1 MLRLCY
7 KRSPSSRR
15 AHLYSRH
22 AASPRRWLSTK
33 ANLRIHSQYPF
44 PTHPNPTPFQIFH
57 LPTNASPEVIKARYY
72 ELVKVYHPDAVA
84 ASLSQ
89 SSPLSGEQGG
99 SSRTMQSETLT
110 PEIAQARF
118 QAVTKAYDSLQKGK
132 AKGKAHLGANLF
144 ADATEAKMSVRR
156 RRELRARAE
165 LRVGDDEKWRERFI
179 VGAVF
184 ATMAVFVYQTFET
197 RREGLAIAAIA
208 NSRANGKR
216 RPPEE
221 TLASHHTSKD
231 PTIGTRSK
239 RTIEDENRLAAQ
251 EDT

>member
-1 MLRLCY
+1 
-7 KRSPSSRR
+7 
-15 AHLYSRH
+15 
-22 AASPRRWLSTK
+22 
-33 ANLRIHSQYPF
+33 
-44 PTHPNPTPFQIFH
+44 
-57 LPTNASPEVIKARYY
+57 V
-72 ELVKVYHPDAVA
+72 
-84 ASLSQ
+84 
-89 SSPLSGEQGG
+89 
-99 SSRTMQSETLT
+99 QSEAIT
-110 PEIAQARF
+110 PEIAQTRF

-144 ADATEAKMSVRR
+144 ADATEAKMSARR

-184 ATMAVFVYQTFET
+184 AVSGTLVIPVCNDLLNPSQTMAVFVYQTFET

-221 TLASHHTSKD
+221 TLASHHASKD